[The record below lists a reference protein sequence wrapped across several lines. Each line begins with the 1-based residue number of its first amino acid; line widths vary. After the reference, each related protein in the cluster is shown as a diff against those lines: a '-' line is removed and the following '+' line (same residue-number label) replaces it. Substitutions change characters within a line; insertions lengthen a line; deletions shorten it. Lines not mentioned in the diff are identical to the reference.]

1 MRKFFKR
8 IFLIL
13 LFAIAFFG
21 SYFIHEGYEVYQE
34 AIAKCSVEQKAQE
47 IKSEVENYTEI
58 SVVPQNYI
66 NAVVAVE
73 DRRFYKHHGIDIV
86 SIGRAIAVDIKTLSL
101 KEGGSTITQ
110 QLAKNVYFSQKRELT
125 RKIAEMFMAKE
136 IENSLSKDEILELY
150 INTCY
155 FGNGYYCIADA
166 ADGYFDKEVKDMN
179 LYDCSLLA
187 GIPNAPSVYA
197 PTVNLDLAL
206 QRQKKVLK
214 CMKTEKYISEEQYN
228 EVLKEEYSYGK

>member
-1 MRKFFKR
+1 MKKFFKR

-13 LFAIAFFG
+13 LFVIAFFG

-34 AIAKCSVEQKAQE
+34 AIIECPVSKKAEE

-58 SVVPQNYI
+58 SVVPKDYI

-73 DRRFYKHHGIDIV
+73 DRRFFEHKGIDLI
-86 SIGRAIAVDIKTLSL
+86 SIGRAIAVDIKSLEL

-110 QLAKNVYFSQKRELT
+110 QLAKNIYFSQRKELT
-125 RKIAEMFMAKE
+125 RKIAEFFMAKE
-136 IENSLSKDEILELY
+136 IENNLSKDEILELY

-166 ADGYFDKEVKDMN
+166 AEGYFDKEVKDMN

-214 CMKTEKYISEEQYN
+214 CMKTEKYISEEQYD

>member
-73 DRRFYKHHGIDIV
+73 DRRFYI
-86 SIGRAIAVDIKTLSL
+86 
-101 KEGGSTITQ
+101 
-110 QLAKNVYFSQKRELT
+110 F
-125 RKIAEMFMAKE
+125 
-136 IENSLSKDEILELY
+136 KD
-150 INTCY
+150 
-155 FGNGYYCIADA
+155 
-166 ADGYFDKEVKDMN
+166 
-179 LYDCSLLA
+179 
-187 GIPNAPSVYA
+187 
-197 PTVNLDLAL
+197 
-206 QRQKKVLK
+206 
-214 CMKTEKYISEEQYN
+214 
-228 EVLKEEYSYGK
+228 